1 MLTANPLEQL
11 DLDVFAARLRA
22 GEISSEAATAA
33 YLARIA
39 ALDARL
45 GAFVHVAGDAAL
57 DVARGVDCLLRGGTD
72 LGPLMGVPVVVKD
85 LFTVAGMPLPRVGS
99 DLDVH
104 DLIEPEGTFVKALKR
119 AGCVILGTAR
129 MTEFAFGLVNLR
141 HRTPWNPRDAREH
154 RMPGGSS
161 SGSAV
166 ALAAGLCA
174 FAAGSDTGGSVR
186 HPAALC
192 GLFGFKPT
200 AGLWPTD
207 GVFPLSSTFDSI
219 GTFTRSAHD
228 AAQVFA
234 ALTAR
239 PRPAP
244 RALAGLRLGRPRHA
258 PFDDLADDVSRAVDA
273 ALERLRGAGVEI
285 VAVDVPEAAEVDTV
299 FLPMVP
305 AELLAHLG
313 ADRIAAQK
321 DVLDPMVQQRFEPA
335 THQPAD
341 RYIALRDRQRALC
354 RIAQA
359 RMQGLDGWV
368 TATSPDTAVRIADF
382 DTVDTASA
390 WVRRG
395 LRNTRPA
402 NLFGQCAVSIPL
414 PSTGGALPVGLQ
426 VICGAGGDAALLSI
440 AQGIENL
447 LGRAPHAD
455 VSAFA

>member
-1 MLTANPLEQL
+1 MLTPNPLEQL
-11 DLDVFAARLRA
+11 DLDAFAARLRA
-22 GEISSEAATAA
+22 GDISSEAATAA

-39 ALDARL
+39 ALDPRL
-45 GAFVHVAGDAAL
+45 CAFVHVAGEAAL
-57 DVARGVDCLLRGGTD
+57 DVARGIDLLLRGGTD
-72 LGPLMGVPVVVKD
+72 LGPLMGVPVVVKE

-104 DLIEPEGTFVKALKR
+104 DLIEAEGTFVKALKR

-141 HRTPWNPRDAREH
+141 HPTPWNPWDSREH

-166 ALAAGLCA
+166 ALAAGMCA
-174 FAAGSDTGGSVR
+174 FSVGSDTGGSVR

-200 AGLWPTD
+200 EGLWPTD

-234 ALTAR
+234 ALTAQ
-239 PRPAP
+239 PLPAP
-244 RALAGLRLGRPRHA
+244 RALAGLRLARPRHA
-258 PFDDLADDVSRAVDA
+258 PFDELSDDVSRAFDA

-285 VAVDVPEAAEVDTV
+285 VAIDVPEAAEVDDV

-313 ADRIAAQK
+313 ADRIATHK
-321 DVLDPMVQQRFEPA
+321 EVLDPMVQQRFEPA
-335 THQPAD
+335 MHQSAD
-341 RYIALRDRQRALC
+341 RYIALRHRQRALC
-354 RIAQA
+354 RIAEA
-359 RMQGLDGWV
+359 RMQRLDGWV
-368 TATSPDTAVRIADF
+368 TATSPDTAVRVADF

-402 NLFGQCAVSIPL
+402 NLFGQCAVSLPL
-414 PSTGGALPVGLQ
+414 PLPGAALPVGLQ
-426 VICGAGGDAALLSI
+426 VIGGAGCDAPLLSI

-455 VSAFA
+455 TSAFE